1 MDPTLKLPRRDLE
14 DQDGIQSFDDHG
26 FECVS
31 SQA

>member
-26 FECVS
+26 LECVS
-31 SQA
+31 SQP